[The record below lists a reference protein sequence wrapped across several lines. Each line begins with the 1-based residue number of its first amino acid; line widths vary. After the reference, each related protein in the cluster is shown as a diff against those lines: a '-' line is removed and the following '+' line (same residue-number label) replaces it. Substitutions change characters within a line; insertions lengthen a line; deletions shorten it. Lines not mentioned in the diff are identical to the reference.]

1 MPDKMIEDQDEF
13 VVEAVKVIRQDA
25 HPPPARNG
33 EKMLRMIKLQVES
46 MLDSTWEETLTA
58 FKQAMG
64 DEETKSFR
72 ISIGVNLSRD
82 SGMLATA
89 TKLSFGVKKAYES
102 ARVPICDHPELF

>member
-1 MPDKMIEDQDEF
+1 MPDKLIVDQDEF
-13 VVEAVKVIRQDA
+13 VYEAMKVIKPDGA
-25 HPPPARNG
+25 PPPARNG
-33 EKMLRMIKLQVES
+33 ETMLRMIKLQVES
-46 MLDSTWEETLTA
+46 MIDSTWDETLAA
-58 FKQAMG
+58 FRQAMD